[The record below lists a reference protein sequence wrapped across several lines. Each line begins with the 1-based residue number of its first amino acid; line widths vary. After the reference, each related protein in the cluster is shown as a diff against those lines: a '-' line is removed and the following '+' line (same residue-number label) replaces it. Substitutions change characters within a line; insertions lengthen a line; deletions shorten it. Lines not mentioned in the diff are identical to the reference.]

1 MVAEDIADDL
11 AGVVRMV
18 GQVLLVIPIVVGD
31 KDEHLPFR
39 ENIEVIGLVSFDIL
53 SVPGLQSLS
62 ALYKLSNVLIQLV
75 IGIKVSPELLSILR
89 IVASAVALLGSVVH
103 NRNTSLEHVK
113 GKIVFESGVATVSVE
128 EPRVVVVITEQPQG
142 IGVSELLVNRVQ
154 RRPDLHTR
162 IAVGKYT

>member
-62 ALYKLSNVLIQLV
+62 ALY
-75 IGIKVSPELLSILR
+75 
-89 IVASAVALLGSVVH
+89 
-103 NRNTSLEHVK
+103 
-113 GKIVFESGVATVSVE
+113 
-128 EPRVVVVITEQPQG
+128 
-142 IGVSELLVNRVQ
+142 
-154 RRPDLHTR
+154 
-162 IAVGKYT
+162 